1 MTMTNDN
8 KTPKGDVLD
17 LPMGL
22 TRAKIDANND
32 ELVIAISVAT
42 NSTTNQ
48 LLLTMLVSM
57 ESSPSEDRRQQ

>member
-1 MTMTNDN
+1 MTNDN

-32 ELVIAISVAT
+32 EPVVAISVAT
-42 NSTTNQ
+42 NSKLNNQ
-48 LLLTMLVSM
+48 PTVADNAGINGKL
-57 ESSPSEDRRQQ
+57 SS